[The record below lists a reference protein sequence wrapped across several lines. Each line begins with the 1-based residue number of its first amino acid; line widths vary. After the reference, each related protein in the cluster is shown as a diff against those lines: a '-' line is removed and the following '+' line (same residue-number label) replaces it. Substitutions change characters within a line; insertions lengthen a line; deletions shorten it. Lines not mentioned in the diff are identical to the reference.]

1 MGLIRNLLEDMREA
15 QKAREEM
22 DDDKTTDKY
31 LRSLRRQKRTQGEF
45 LEKIRLKKEIHD
57 FEKERTRNTVIGKMV
72 DDDDVLIKKVI
83 VKKKIQKK
91 KMQILKAKKFRI
103 PKKSPPMGFLS
114 KGNI

>member
-22 DDDKTTDKY
+22 DDDKTTDKF
-31 LRSLRRQKRTQGEF
+31 LRSLRRQKRTQREF

-72 DDDDVLIKKVI
+72 DDDVLIKKVI